1 MAASPRGN
9 DPTRTLVLIAAV
21 VAVIA
26 VLGVGV
32 AFVIGGDD
40 EEPSEAVGRAGRLRS
55 GTDGHV
61 QRSEFAGGRA
71 C

>member
-32 AFVIGGDD
+32 ALVIGGDD
-40 EEPSEAVGRAGRLRS
+40 EETERGCGRAGRLRS

-61 QRSEFAGGRA
+61 QRSEFAGLRA